1 MTQVPLIGMGTIN
14 FEFFKVKTGSVDGAR
29 AHFEEM
35 IQDLVGV
42 IHPDFSTLEA
52 NPGDWGIDAYVGS
65 LVSGDVNVWQSK
77 YFIDEFGKSQQA
89 QIRDA
94 YDQALACAKR
104 EGYTLSTWTL
114 CIPRNLDGPNEKW
127 WTDWKKKKEKAD
139 GVKIALWNQ
148 AQLRRLLLSEDATH
162 IRNYYFNP
170 TATLPDPVYRP
181 TATLTDFD
189 QYDGALFVRQ
199 MHHADMFECDDAKE
213 EFFNAEILSH
223 EVTDKA
229 VAEELEAL
237 ERSKSELGSLWAQRF
252 NVACQTNPSGPL
264 IGLYLDVMN
273 AVREHHPKLP
283 SSIRPGLV
291 HAFGMV
297 HQRVNDGRAGWA
309 RDYRAVAREHFQ
321 SADPGKVPTEN
332 TASVDETNNSAGGDQ
347 ND

>member
-1 MTQVPLIGMGTIN
+1 MGTIN
-14 FEFFKVKTGSVDGAR
+14 FEFFKMKTGSVDGAR

-35 IQDLVGV
+35 VQDLVGV

-65 LVSGDVNVWQSK
+65 LVDGEVNVWQSK

-104 EGYTLSTWTL
+104 EGYTLATWTL

-127 WTDWKKKKEKAD
+127 WAGWKKGKEKSD

-148 AQLRRLLLSEDATH
+148 AQLRRLLLSEDATQ
-162 IRNYYFNP
+162 IRSYYFNP
-170 TATLPDPVYRP
+170 TATLPDPTYRP

-199 MHHADMFECDDAKE
+199 MHHAAMFECDDAKE

-229 VAEELEAL
+229 VSEELEAL

-252 NVACQTNPSGPL
+252 NVASQANSDGPL
-264 IGLYLDVMN
+264 VGLYVDVMD
-273 AVREHHPKLP
+273 AVRDHHPKLP
-283 SSIRPGLV
+283 SSIRSGLV

-309 RDYRAVAREHFQ
+309 RDYREVAGKHFH
-321 SADPGKVPTEN
+321 SVTTTDKAGN
-332 TASVDETNNSAGGDQ
+332 TTTSAGGEQ

>member
-14 FEFFKVKTGSVDGAR
+14 FEFFKIKTGSVDGAR

-42 IHPDFSTLEA
+42 IHPDFSTLDA

-65 LVSGDVNVWQSK
+65 LVDGDVNVWQSK
-77 YFIDEFGKSQQA
+77 YFIDDFGKSQQD

-94 YDQALACAKR
+94 YEQALACAKR

-114 CIPRNLDGPNEKW
+114 CMPRNLDGPNEKW
-127 WTDWKKKKEKAD
+127 WTGWKKKKEKSD
-139 GVKIALWNQ
+139 GVRIALWNQ
-148 AQLRRLLLSEDATH
+148 VQLRRLLLSEDATN

-170 TATLPDPVYRP
+170 TVSLPDPSYRP
-181 TATLTDFD
+181 TVTLANFD
-189 QYDGALFVRQ
+189 QYEGALFVRQ
-199 MHHADMFECDDAKE
+199 MEHAGMFECDDAKE

-229 VAEELEAL
+229 VTEEVEAL
-237 ERSKSELGSLWAQRF
+237 SRSKAELGSLWAQRF
-252 NVACQTNPSGPL
+252 NVACQANPDGPL
-264 IGLYLDVMN
+264 VDLYVNVMD
-273 AVREHHPKLP
+273 AVRDHHPKLP
-283 SSIRPGLV
+283 ASIRSGLV
-291 HAFGMV
+291 HTFGMV

-309 RDYRAVAREHFQ
+309 RDYRDVAREHLQ
-321 SADPGKVPTEN
+321 SVDADKVPTNN
-332 TASVDETNNSAGGDQ
+332 TTSVDGENENASGEQ